1 MRVENWERFSWR
13 NTSSKGG
20 SFSGLRSRLWA
31 LNIWPA
37 RGSRP
42 TTAIFAGEVVAAIIP
57 RVPAHSWLVYL
68 TGFAL
73 VAAGVSLAANLK
85 LPMTSILLGS
95 SFRVSVLF
103 LEISR
108 MIHSGARTALFET
121 LALGATALTV
131 VRTSPVE

>member
-1 MRVENWERFSWR
+1 
-13 NTSSKGG
+13 
-20 SFSGLRSRLWA
+20 
-31 LNIWPA
+31 
-37 RGSRP
+37 
-42 TTAIFAGEVVAAIIP
+42 
-57 RVPAHSWLVYL
+57 VYL